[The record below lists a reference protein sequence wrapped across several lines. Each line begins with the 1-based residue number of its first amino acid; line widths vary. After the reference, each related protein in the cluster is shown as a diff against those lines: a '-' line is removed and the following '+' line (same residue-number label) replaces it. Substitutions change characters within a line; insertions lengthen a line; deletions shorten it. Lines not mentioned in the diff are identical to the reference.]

1 MALHSRIKRVNEELR
16 TIIADVVQNEIKDPR
31 LTDVLITI
39 TQVFTA
45 KDLGQAQVYVSV
57 LGDEEKTREAMAAL
71 QQAHG
76 FIKREV
82 ASRITMRHMPELT
95 FKFDDTSR
103 SAANINSLLRKIER
117 DNPAAFQAPVEEG
130 NESAGDDS
138 GDEPDNDGKPEQ

>member
-31 LTDVLITI
+31 LTDVLLTV

-82 ASRITMRHMPELT
+82 ARRITLRHMPELT

-103 SAANINSLLRKIER
+103 NAANINSLLRKIER
-117 DNPAAFQAPVEEG
+117 DNPAAFQAPVGGIESPEG
-130 NESAGDDS
+130 EDSSTGEDKDSA
-138 GDEPDNDGKPEQ
+138 KQ